1 MKRYKHGLR
10 AGNFFAKANECL
22 YRKTKIFLE
31 KNLRIHR
38 SVYPIKTNLRNFLE
52 LLSFARKLDDD
63 NNKQNMLDKRSMAF
77 GKFEK
82 MILLESNIRRQMLS
96 KIFQR
101 RPGNEPGSLMFC

>member
-1 MKRYKHGLR
+1 MSLSQNKD
-10 AGNFFAKANECL
+10 FF
-22 YRKTKIFLE
+22 RI
-31 KNLRIHR
+31 NLRIHR

-52 LLSFARKLDDD
+52 LLILARKLDDD